1 MKTNGKEYE
10 LLIFLLIKRIK
21 KQEELINEL
30 KRHIEL
36 LEERNTL
43 QQEFVDKCQNI
54 DFEEF
59 FAMVKNKIQQ

>member
-10 LLIFLLIKRIK
+10 LLIFLLMKRIK
-21 KQEELINEL
+21 KQEELIKEL

-43 QQEFVDKCQNI
+43 QQEVVSKCQNI
-54 DFEEF
+54 DFEKF
-59 FAMVKNKIQQ
+59 FAMVKNKLQQ

>member
-1 MKTNGKEYE
+1 METNGKEYE
-10 LLIFLLIKRIK
+10 LLIFLLMKRIK
-21 KQEELINEL
+21 KQEELIKEL

-43 QQEFVDKCQNI
+43 QQELVDKCPNI

-59 FAMVKNKIQQ
+59 FAMVKNKLQ